1 MIERGENVQIAGSIE
16 VICGPMFAGKTE
28 ELIRRLRRAKIA
40 GLNIVCFKPIL
51 DNRYSFDSV
60 ISHDG
65 SKIEAIT
72 LESSVDMWNYI
83 DETTDVVAI
92 DEAQFFDNDIVEYC
106 QILANKGIRV
116 ILSGLDNDF
125 RGLPFG
131 PMPRLISIAE
141 YVTKLTAVCIKCKM
155 PASRTQRLVDGVPAK
170 HDDDI
175 IKVGAKESYEARCR
189 SCHEMYYKLDPR
201 IKI

>member
-1 MIERGENVQIAGSIE
+1 MVNERLQGIGSIE
-16 VICGPMFAGKTE
+16 VVCGPMFAGKTE

-40 GLNIVCFKPIL
+40 GLNIVCFKPIV
-51 DNRYSFDSV
+51 DDRYSLNDV
-60 ISHDG
+60 VSHDG
-65 SKIEAIT
+65 SVIKAIAVRK
-72 LESSVDMWNYI
+72 SSEMWDYI
-83 DETTDVVAI
+83 TEETDVVAV
-92 DEAQFFDNDIVEYC
+92 DEAQFFDNDLVEYC
-106 QILANKGIRV
+106 QIMANKGIRV

-131 PMPRLISIAE
+131 PMPRLMSIAE
-141 YVTKLTAVCIKCKM
+141 YVTKLTAICVKCKQ
-155 PASRTQRLVDGVPAK
+155 PASRTQRLVDGEPAK

-175 IKVGAKESYEARCR
+175 IKVGTKESYEARCR